1 MKHSHICTRLTA
13 LLLCVMLLPVS
24 ALADWVRDDLPVTRS
39 DFELRFKLHA
49 DGFPADGAAH
59 YQDWET
65 FIDQLSVKGVIDTQ
79 LFLDPLSRVGMD
91 ASLCLNGKEY
101 VPFRYDGYSTYRY
114 VRSPALEGASIHFQM
129 INFLEFML
137 KGYYFMD
144 LPTPLIGLLMYPE
157 NAYDLAMAYWQP
169 VQELFDGVEEGEVEY
184 TRLYELCE
192 TLDLLSTEDPYMNP
206 VYFFVTALLVS
217 TGASDTL
224 LYRLSYLE
232 DVLETM
238 DPDEEGMTVINDG
251 DTRRYVL
258 GDTTVLEQAA
268 DGWRLCLADSDGY
281 VLNASWQDTGAELHF
296 AITVWLEEE
305 ERLGLRFDL
314 DGLPADGQLS
324 AEGSACITLS
334 GEALYEQPSPVNFT
348 YQYTRSAESLPYDT
362 ALQLDWLHPQ
372 TGAPALSLS
381 YSAAMS
387 DVDYT
392 VLADR
397 PFDNQDDFFHLN
409 DSYMEEYKER
419 FTKSLALAFA
429 PFVLHMPAGCL
440 SDAYAFLDNTGFLAF
455 LGIE

>member
-1 MKHSHICTRLTA
+1 MKHSHFSTRLMA
-13 LLLCVMLLPVS
+13 LLLCIMLLPVS
-24 ALADWVRDDLPVTRS
+24 AMADWVRDDLPVTRS

-49 DGFPADGAAH
+49 DGFPDDGAAH

-65 FIDQLSVKGVIDTQ
+65 FLDRISVQGVIDTQ
-79 LFLDPLSRVGMD
+79 LFLDPLSRVGLD

-144 LPTPLIGLLMYPE
+144 LPTPLIGLLLYPE

-169 VQELFDGVEEGEVEY
+169 VQEVFDGVEEGEVEY
-184 TRLYELCE
+184 TQLYELCE

-224 LYRLSYLE
+224 LYRLGYLE

-238 DPDEEGMTVINDG
+238 DPDEEGMTIVADG

-258 GDTTVLEQAA
+258 GDTTVFEQNA
-268 DGWRLCLADSDGY
+268 DGWTLCLADSDGY
-281 VLNASWQDTGAELHF
+281 VLNASWQNTGAEVHLEV
-296 AITVWLEEE
+296 AVWLEEE

-324 AEGSACITLS
+324 AAGSASLILS
-334 GEALYEQPSPVNFT
+334 GEALYEQPAPLNFA
-348 YQYTRSAESLPYDT
+348 YQYTRSAEALPYDM
-362 ALQLDWLHPQ
+362 ALEVDWLHPQ
-372 TGAPALSLS
+372 TGVPALSLS

-387 DVDYT
+387 DAEYT
-392 VLADR
+392 VLLDR

-440 SDAYAFLDNTGFLAF
+440 SDAYAFMENTGFLAF
-455 LGIE
+455 FGIE

>member
-1 MKHSHICTRLTA
+1 MKHSHFWTRLTA
-13 LLLCVMLLPVS
+13 LLLCVLLLPFS
-24 ALADWVRDDLPVTRS
+24 ALADVVRDDLPVTRS
-39 DFELRFKLHA
+39 DFELKLKLHA
-49 DGFPADGAAH
+49 DGFPDDGAAH
-59 YQDWET
+59 YQDWEAYL
-65 FIDQLSVKGVIDTQ
+65 DQLSVKGVIDTQ

-91 ASLCLNGKEY
+91 ATLCLNDREY
-101 VPFRYDGYSTYRY
+101 VPFRYDGYYSFRY
-114 VRSPALEGASIHFQM
+114 VRSPALDGASVHFQM
-129 INFLEFML
+129 QNFLEFML

-144 LPTPLIGLLMYPE
+144 LPTPLIGLLLYPE
-157 NAYDLAMAYWQP
+157 NAYELAMAYWEP
-169 VQELFDGVEEGEVEY
+169 VQEALSGEGSRTVDY

-206 VYFFVTALLVS
+206 VYFFVTALLVT

-238 DPDEEGMTVINDG
+238 DPDEEGMTITVQG
-251 DTRRYVL
+251 DTQRYVL
-258 GDTTVLEQAA
+258 GDTTVFEKTA
-268 DGWRLCLADSDGY
+268 DGWTLCLADSDGY
-281 VLNASWQDTGAELHF
+281 VLNASWQDTGAERHF
-296 AITVWLEEE
+296 AIQALLEEE

-324 AEGSACITLS
+324 AQGSASITLS
-334 GEALYEQPSPVNFT
+334 GEALYEQPAPLNFT
-348 YQYTRSAESLPYDT
+348 YQYTRSAEALPYDM
-362 ALQLDWLHPQ
+362 ALAVDWLHPE
-372 TGAPALSLS
+372 TGSPALTLS

-387 DVDYT
+387 DVEYT

-455 LGIE
+455 FGIE